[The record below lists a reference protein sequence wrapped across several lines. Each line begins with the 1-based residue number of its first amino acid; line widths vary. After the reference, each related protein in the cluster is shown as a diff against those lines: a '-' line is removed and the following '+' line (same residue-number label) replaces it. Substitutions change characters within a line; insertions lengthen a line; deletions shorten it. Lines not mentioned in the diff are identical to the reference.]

1 VKILFGILSERDFV
15 QDFDAK
21 KMKKFGGDFHFWR
34 KMKATF
40 STFLDA
46 QKSPVIFIEQFS

>member
-46 QKSPVIFIEQFS
+46 QKLPVIFLEQFS